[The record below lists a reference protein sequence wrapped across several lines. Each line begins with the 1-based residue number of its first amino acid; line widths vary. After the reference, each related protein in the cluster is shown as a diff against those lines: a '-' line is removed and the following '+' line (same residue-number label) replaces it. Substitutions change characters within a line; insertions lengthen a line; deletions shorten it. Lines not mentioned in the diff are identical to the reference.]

1 MYRLDNSFYYKY
13 ISKFEKGALSAGYR
27 NVKTLQKTSELAIDW
42 LNDYAVFHGDQMPDK
57 GIVLL
62 AYKTRKIDIF
72 NQYFDETVEKMQRT
86 VSRSNFYKIWADNF
100 PGLKIKQVGVKTYFN
115 FKVCAMYVK
124 CYEINYNLVK
134 M

>member
-1 MYRLDNSFYYKY
+1 M
-13 ISKFEKGALSAGYR
+13 
-27 NVKTLQKTSELAIDW
+27 DW

-86 VSRSNFYKIWADNF
+86 VSRSNFYKIWANNF
-100 PGLKIKQVGVKTYFN
+100 PSLKIKQVRVKTYFN
-115 FKVCAMYVK
+115 FKLRVMYVRFFR
-124 CYEINYNLVK
+124 IQLPSSQNVK
-134 M
+134 RHKH